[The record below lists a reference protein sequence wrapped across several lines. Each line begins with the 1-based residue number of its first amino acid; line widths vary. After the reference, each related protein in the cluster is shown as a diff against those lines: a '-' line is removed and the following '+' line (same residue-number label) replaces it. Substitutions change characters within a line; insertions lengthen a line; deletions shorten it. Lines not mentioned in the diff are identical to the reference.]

1 MPTTWATWLNGART
15 VIFAMENQRPPRF
28 LGNPHVNHALL
39 SDPADGLA
47 PGVAAQTLL
56 PSTLKTVSASGSY
69 SFRGSITR
77 PGDPL
82 CTLRGQGRPCTTQ
95 HSVPAGCQPLPGR
108 LSSCRVPSEAFS
120 RVLPHMTPHSSRL
133 NLAHFQQNR
142 PAAASRDSQNL
153 PFRLRLA
160 DARRITKVRWIC
172 ARKSP
177 PARAGR
183 LSPAAGSA
191 LREPHWRCR
200 NPWPAPASAWT
211 KRAPRELRETWSAAF
226 LRLRS

>member
-1 MPTTWATWLNGART
+1 MPTTWATWWNGART

-39 SDPADGLA
+39 SDHADGLA

-77 PGDPL
+77 PSDTL

-108 LSSCRVPSEAFS
+108 RNSCRVPSEAFS
-120 RVLPHMTPHSSRL
+120 RILPHMTSHSSRL
-133 NLAHFQQNR
+133 DLAHFQQNR
-142 PAAASRDSQNL
+142 PDCGHSNM
-153 PFRLRLA
+153 
-160 DARRITKVRWIC
+160 
-172 ARKSP
+172 
-177 PARAGR
+177 RAQH
-183 LSPAAGSA
+183 SSDDCIPYAPSA
-191 LREPHWRCR
+191 VLGPE
-200 NPWPAPASAWT
+200 NALGQTMS
-211 KRAPRELRETWSAAF
+211 
-226 LRLRS
+226 

>member
-1 MPTTWATWLNGART
+1 VHCSLRSALHVMPTTWATWLNGART

-39 SDPADGLA
+39 LDPADGLA

-77 PGDPL
+77 PSDPL

-108 LSSCRVPSEAFS
+108 LNSCRVPSEAFS
-120 RVLPHMTPHSSRL
+120 RVIPHMTSHSSRL
-133 NLAHFQQNR
+133 SLAHFQQNR
-142 PAAASRDSQNL
+142 PTVPIRVAGPLTGRSR
-153 PFRLRLA
+153 PM
-160 DARRITKVRWIC
+160 
-172 ARKSP
+172 
-177 PARAGR
+177 
-183 LSPAAGSA
+183 
-191 LREPHWRCR
+191 
-200 NPWPAPASAWT
+200 
-211 KRAPRELRETWSAAF
+211 
-226 LRLRS
+226 

>member
-133 NLAHFQQNR
+133 NLAHFQRNR
-142 PAAASRDSQNL
+142 STPAGQRVRGCERVLSARSRHYVSHPGFPQSGCAVKRRRL
-153 PFRLRLA
+153 P
-160 DARRITKVRWIC
+160 VGEN
-172 ARKSP
+172 S
-177 PARAGR
+177 
-183 LSPAAGSA
+183 
-191 LREPHWRCR
+191 
-200 NPWPAPASAWT
+200 
-211 KRAPRELRETWSAAF
+211 
-226 LRLRS
+226 

>member
-142 PAAASRDSQNL
+142 PIRVIRSHPIAAG
-153 PFRLRLA
+153 PECIA
-160 DARRITKVRWIC
+160 DIRG
-172 ARKSP
+172 
-177 PARAGR
+177 GR
-183 LSPAAGSA
+183 LSIDPVGAVRGGKIGFGRIRIG
-191 LREPHWRCR
+191 L
-200 NPWPAPASAWT
+200 
-211 KRAPRELRETWSAAF
+211 
-226 LRLRS
+226 